1 METRE
6 RRLIEKLRKI
16 EALFA
21 RTSTPGERAAAAHA
35 WERIRESLRQLE
47 QMATPERRKEKR

>member
-1 METRE
+1 METLE
-6 RRLIEKLRKI
+6 KRLIEKLRKI

-21 RTSTPGERAAAAHA
+21 RTSTPGERAAAANA

-47 QMATPERRKEKR
+47 QLATPERRNDKR